1 MLSAKTFATL
11 YAGREARYEG
21 KKVRVVGY
29 YRVSNTKPMRVIVT
43 GLKGGWK
50 YEDMKN
56 DPAHVFTCRVQAGRI
71 RYATVKDLGLYE

>member
-1 MLSAKTFATL
+1 MISAKTFATL
-11 YAGREARYEG
+11 YAGRKAMYQG

-29 YRVSNTKPMRVIVT
+29 SRTPERALRIIIT
-43 GLKGGWK
+43 GLKQGWR

-71 RYATVKDLGLYE
+71 WYANVKELEVYE

>member
-11 YAGREARYEG
+11 YAGREARYGG

-29 YRVSNTKPMRVIVT
+29 VRKSERNMRVIVT

-56 DPAHVFTCRVQAGRI
+56 GPAHVFTCRVQAGRI
-71 RYATVKDLGLYE
+71 RYATVKELEVYE

>member
-29 YRVSNTKPMRVIVT
+29 VRKSERNMRVIVT

-50 YEDMKN
+50 YEYMKN

-71 RYATVKDLGLYE
+71 RYATVKELEVYE